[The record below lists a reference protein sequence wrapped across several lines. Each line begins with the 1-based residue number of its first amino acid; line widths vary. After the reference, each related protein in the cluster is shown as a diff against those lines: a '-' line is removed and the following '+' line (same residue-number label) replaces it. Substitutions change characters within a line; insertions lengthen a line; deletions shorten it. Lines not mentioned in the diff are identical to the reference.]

1 MSHSVYSHL
10 HDDSGGS
17 SSELQA
23 NGHQQ
28 RQDNN
33 NDGNFS
39 VRSSLRSIGLS
50 TNKKNRVPEAL
61 KEPLKSQVSNDEE
74 NDPYYVFRED
84 LYRKLDLV
92 EEALKEYQNLSK
104 KDTTS
109 PKILKAKKKQLK
121 RVIRNAESTLND
133 VKMTISLVESQP
145 DRFSNQIDSSELYE
159 RRALVTTS
167 QDRLERAKNEA
178 ETKTTTVTKE
188 KQTAKKENG
197 LPECN

>member
-23 NGHQQ
+23 NVHQQ

-92 EEALKEYQNLSK
+92 EEALQEYQRLSK
-104 KDTTS
+104 QVRHLLCFSCHNDQDLRFYS
-109 PKILKAKKKQLK
+109 CRSFLCL
-121 RVIRNAESTLND
+121 VIITYL
-133 VKMTISLVESQP
+133 SL
-145 DRFSNQIDSSELYE
+145 
-159 RRALVTTS
+159 
-167 QDRLERAKNEA
+167 
-178 ETKTTTVTKE
+178 
-188 KQTAKKENG
+188 
-197 LPECN
+197 